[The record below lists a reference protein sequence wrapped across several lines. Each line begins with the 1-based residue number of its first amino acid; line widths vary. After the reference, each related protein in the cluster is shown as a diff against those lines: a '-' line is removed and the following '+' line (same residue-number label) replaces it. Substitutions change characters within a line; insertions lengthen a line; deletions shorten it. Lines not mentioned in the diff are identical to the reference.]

1 MGTTAAGFDRELIDR
16 TRIALDRWEA
26 GGEGPTSSL
35 TGSGAV
41 ELLERR
47 FAQRCGVRY
56 ALALPTGTIA
66 LRVALAATGVGSGD
80 DVLIPALDWPAA
92 AAAVLSLSACPR
104 AVDTVADALP
114 VDPEAVAAAL
124 APSTAAVVVTH
135 LGGVP
140 VAMDPILAI
149 CAEHGVAVI
158 EDASQSLGAEVGGRP
173 VGGLSTAGVVSLGPG
188 KIIDAG
194 EGGVLL
200 TDDAEIY
207 REAVRLS
214 QGPVRQLL
222 TGLHPPDLTALAAR
236 VHPLAAILALA
247 ELEGL
252 ENELDRRRARSEEIR
267 SRVRS
272 LPRLSIPEEAP
283 RERFSW
289 SCVPALVPAGQEK
302 ELAAVGLVSDPLGA
316 HFIPELLGQEVRHA
330 PNARAT
336 LPRLRRLHSA
346 VRS

>member
-1 MGTTAAGFDRELIDR
+1 MARTAVGFDGELIER
-16 TRIALDRWEA
+16 TRTALNRWEA

-41 ELLERR
+41 ELLERQ

-66 LRVALAATGVGSGD
+66 LRVALSATGVSSGD
-80 DVLIPALDWPAA
+80 EVLVPALDWPAA

-104 AVDTVADALP
+104 TVDTVADALP
-114 VDPEAVAAAL
+114 VDPVAIAAAL
-124 APSTAAVVVTH
+124 SPSTAAVVVTH
-135 LGGVP
+135 LGGIP
-140 VAMDPILAI
+140 VLMDSILAS
-149 CAEHGVAVI
+149 CAKQGVAVI

-173 VGGLSTAGVVSLGPG
+173 VGGLGTAGVVSLGPG

-194 EGGVLL
+194 EGGILL
-200 TDDAEIY
+200 TDDAQIH

-214 QGPVRQLL
+214 QGPVRQILA
-222 TGLHPPDLTALAAR
+222 GHHPPDLTALAAR

-247 ELEGL
+247 GLEDL

-272 LPRLSIPEEAP
+272 LPRVSLPEETP
-283 RERFSW
+283 RQRFSW
-289 SCVPALVPAGQEK
+289 SCIPALVPAGQEE
-302 ELAAVGLVSDPLGA
+302 ELAAIGLVSDPLGA
-316 HFIPELLGQEVRHA
+316 HFIPELLGQEARHA

-336 LPRLRRLHSA
+336 LPLLRRLHSA